1 MKYPSDISKKS
12 PLENPTLTIT
22 NKIIFTHPYKARLR
36 FIFYLIFVHPNKHFR
51 KYMVNSENI
60 VCKNCSVQGISI
72 FSDLIPE
79 SRYNGEKVCK
89 IYRRGEVLFQE
100 GALPKGLFC
109 VKSGKIKL
117 SQLGTDGR
125 EQIVHLVHDGDAMG
139 YRAILGND
147 VYSCTATAMEDS
159 SVCFIPAADFI
170 HLLETQ
176 PKLLLKIARILAEKL
191 RESEYK
197 ITQMAHQPVRDRL
210 IHVLFTLIENYG
222 FMQDNS
228 TINLIIKREDLA
240 NLAGTTRETA
250 TRILYDLQK
259 QKTLALKGKH
269 IQILNLKQLRS
280 SYHSII

>member
-1 MKYPSDISKKS
+1 
-12 PLENPTLTIT
+12 
-22 NKIIFTHPYKARLR
+22 
-36 FIFYLIFVHPNKHFR
+36 
-51 KYMVNSENI
+51 
-60 VCKNCSVQGISI
+60 
-72 FSDLIPE
+72 
-79 SRYNGEKVCK
+79 
-89 IYRRGEVLFQE
+89 
-100 GALPKGLFC
+100 LPKGLFC

-159 SVCFIPAADFI
+159 SVCFIPATDFMN
-170 HLLETQ
+170 LLETQ
-176 PKLLLKIARILAEKL
+176 PKLLLKISRLLAEKL

-210 IHVLFTLIENYG
+210 IHVIFSLIENYG
-222 FMQDNS
+222 FKEDNS

-250 TRILYDLQK
+250 TRMLYELREQK
-259 QKTLALKGKH
+259 IIALNGKY
-269 IQILNLKQLRS
+269 IRILNLKQLKS
-280 SYHSII
+280 SYHSIL